1 MPDFFVYLICLCS
14 QKLQIFRFN
23 PFLVRIL
30 VSTLLFLFIRI
41 LKAVRIIFSNGFLVI
56 FLEFELYQ
64 VHLRGHEFIG
74 KMGIYSSDKAFGTVT
89 HPSVHNVRS
98 YVLNTSRRISMA

>member
-1 MPDFFVYLICLCS
+1 MPDFFC
-14 QKLQIFRFN
+14 IFDMFMQSKIVNFSIYAVFGAHFGVHFAFSFYPHIGSRSN
-23 PFLVRIL
+23 NFLKR
-30 VSTLLFLFIRI
+30 LF
-41 LKAVRIIFSNGFLVI
+41 AY

-64 VHLRGHEFIG
+64 IHLRGHEFIG